1 MAALHFLSPLLL
13 TVTLSPLA
21 SANSCPED
29 PGWWAAGP
37 SCYLMSQGPLSW
49 QEAREVSH
57 HVAVHCHLPPAV
69 LHEPGRPPGG
79 GHLSGGGGAH

>member
-1 MAALHFLSPLLL
+1 MAALQLLYPLLL

-21 SANSCPED
+21 SATSCPED

-49 QEAREVSH
+49 HTAREVR
-57 HVAVHCHLPPAV
+57 
-69 LHEPGRPPGG
+69 PGTSR
-79 GHLSGGGGAH
+79 A

>member
-1 MAALHFLSPLLL
+1 MAALQLLSPLLL

-21 SANSCPED
+21 SATSCPED

-49 QEAREVSH
+49 HTAREVRSGQKGFNYRVSH
-57 HVAVHCHLPPAV
+57 K
-69 LHEPGRPPGG
+69 
-79 GHLSGGGGAH
+79 